1 MEFKFSKATILSAII
16 ILAGIIIAVFSF
28 GGNSSNAPSADN
40 VSSVAPSSE
49 ERGSFQAPKT
59 VEIDVVA
66 EQFKFT
72 PNPIRVKYG
81 DRVVLNITSKDI
93 THGFALPDFNI
104 NEVLNPGQTVRVEF
118 IANKKGR
125 FGFYCSVPCGAGHVG
140 MRGNVI
146 VE

>member
-1 MEFKFSKATILSAII
+1 MEFKFSKATILSII
-16 ILAGIIIAVFSF
+16 IVLAGVIIAVFAF
-28 GGNSSNAPSADN
+28 GGNSSNAPSTSN
-40 VSSVAPSSE
+40 PSPSISKSKKE
-49 ERGSFQAPKT
+49 GSFQTPKT

-66 EQFKFT
+66 EQFKFS

-81 DRVVLNITSKDI
+81 DRVVLNITSNDV